1 MNVVRIVIADD
12 HTIVRGGIRL
22 LLESLESVQVVAEA
36 ADGFEALELV
46 RTYQPDVLVADIA
59 MPGINGLDLVRRMG
73 EESLPTQAVILSMH
87 ADEEYV
93 HRAIAAGARGYVL
106 KGSGIEELGMAIQ
119 SVFRGEVF
127 LSPAITRPIVES
139 YLDRGGSRAMPGGE
153 LTPRQREVLHL
164 IAEGETTKA
173 VANRL
178 GISAKTVEAHR
189 SQLMERLQIYDVA
202 GLVRYAIRTGLISSD
217 P

>member
-1 MNVVRIVIADD
+1 
-12 HTIVRGGIRL
+12 
-22 LLESLESVQVVAEA
+22 
-36 ADGFEALELV
+36 
-46 RTYQPDVLVADIA
+46 DIA
-59 MPGINGLDLVRRMG
+59 MPGLNGLDLVRRMG
-73 EESLPTQAVILSMH
+73 EESMPTQAVILSMH
-87 ADEEYV
+87 TDQEYV

-106 KGSGIEELGMAIQ
+106 KGSGIEELSMAIQ

-127 LSPAITRPIVES
+127 LSPAITRPIVEC
-139 YLDRGGSRAMPGGE
+139 YLDPGGSRAIPGGE
-153 LTPRQREVLHL
+153 LTPRQREVLRL

-217 P
+217 PCSPGENLRLTTSHVPAPRCESSAPTEPGLVLHQVSRACSCAHQTGRQPGPA